1 MIHNLK
7 VLQKKHSIL
16 KFQADSVIPEWI
28 YLSDFYSITKTQEE
42 LSVVTEQPDSLEE
55 NITGSKDWRVFKI
68 IGPLDF
74 SMIGVIAD
82 ISNIL
87 KDARVPIFTI
97 STYNTDYILVK
108 QKDLDST
115 IKSLRDKNY
124 NILTEQ

>member
-7 VLQKKHSIL
+7 VLQKKYSIL
-16 KFQADSVIPEWI
+16 KFQTDSALPDWI
-28 YLSDFYSITKTQEE
+28 YLSDFYSITRTHEE
-42 LSVVTEQPDSLEE
+42 LSVVTEQPDPAAD
-55 NITGSKDWRVFKI
+55 NITGSKDWRVLKI

-97 STYNTDYILVK
+97 STYNTDYILVR
-108 QKDLDST
+108 QKDLDVT
-115 IKSLRDKNY
+115 IKALRDKNY
-124 NILTEQ
+124 NITID

>member
-7 VLQKKHSIL
+7 VLQNKYSIL
-16 KFQADSVIPEWI
+16 RFQPDSVLPDWI
-28 YLSDFYSITKTQEE
+28 YLSEFYSITKTLDEQ
-42 LSVVTEQPDSLEE
+42 SVVAAQPDPMPE
-55 NITGSKDWRVFKI
+55 NITGSKDWRVLKI

-74 SMIGVIAD
+74 SLIGVIAE

-87 KDARVPIFTI
+87 KDASVPIFTI

-108 QKDLDST
+108 QKDLDVT

-124 NILTEQ
+124 NITID

>member
-7 VLQKKHSIL
+7 VLQKKYSIL
-16 KFQADSVIPEWI
+16 KFQTDSTLPDWI
-28 YLSDFYSITKTQEE
+28 YLSDFYSITRTHDE
-42 LSVVTEQPDSLEE
+42 LSVVTEQPDPSAD
-55 NITGSKDWRVFKI
+55 NITGSKDWRVLKI

-97 STYNTDYILVK
+97 STYNTDYILVG
-108 QKDLDST
+108 QKDLDVT
-115 IKSLRDKNY
+115 IKALRDKNY
-124 NILTEQ
+124 NITID